1 MSTDDNNG
9 PTKIL
14 DCVRS
19 QDYVNEHITH
29 FFDVYSMKYL
39 MSANQETK
47 ERAFEMFSKHQ
58 NLLIKLFGEGLSNSK
73 LILIDEYNEWLSK
86 Q

>member
-1 MSTDDNNG
+1 
-9 PTKIL
+9 
-14 DCVRS
+14 
-19 QDYVNEHITH
+19 
-29 FFDVYSMKYL
+29 